1 MKVMHSEGC
10 LDATLTQQVEQL
22 LSDAALQD
30 YTSTFTLGRKSQNY
44 SSEFTPELVSKLQ
57 YYTTGLTP
65 DQTCSAVSPLT
76 NQQDQSGFTTEST
89 RNDKLCASVVTSEPG
104 TQNQFAS
111 LPLPASPEEEHASV
125 RATPSPLA
133 AKMEGLNTAQVRK
146 HKHIMIHFN
155 ALFPNSLTLLI
166 KK

>member
-1 MKVMHSEGC
+1 MLAQLMKVMHRQVC
-10 LDATLTQQVEQL
+10 LDATLTQQVGQL

-30 YTSTFTLGRKSQNY
+30 YTSTFTPGRKSQNY
-44 SSEFTPELVSKLQ
+44 SSEFTPEPVSKLQ

-65 DQTCSAVSPLT
+65 NQMCSAIPPLT
-76 NQQDQSGFTTEST
+76 NQQDQSGFTSEST
-89 RNDKLCASVVTSEPG
+89 RDDKVCASVVTSAPG

-125 RATPSPLA
+125 RAAPSPLP

-146 HKHIMIHFN
+146 HYD
-155 ALFPNSLTLLI
+155 SL
-166 KK
+166 